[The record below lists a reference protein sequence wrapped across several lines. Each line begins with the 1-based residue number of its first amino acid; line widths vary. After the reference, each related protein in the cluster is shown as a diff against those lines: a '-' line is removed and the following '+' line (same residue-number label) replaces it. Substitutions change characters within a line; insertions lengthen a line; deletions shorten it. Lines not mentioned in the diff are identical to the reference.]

1 MSLDRLVYFGQVV
14 RGGKLGVVDAPPPPP
29 PPPPRQGPPPPPP
42 MEEGDLRDII
52 ARLEEFLNG
61 PLRLNQAPLTQEQ
74 VAVILRDLLH
84 PEAGMFRPD
93 LPLIG
98 RWTVQL
104 FRTTDIVIGALNW
117 APGAD
122 AQNIQVGRDVVT
134 AILNAANARLG
145 LQGGLRGGRAPPWAD
160 LDELLALKER
170 FMEEMADLAND
181 EPLSQDDVIL
191 RVRNALL
198 PQPGE
203 SLKTIQIL
211 RKNVKS
217 GILWAPGENMMN
229 NRMGEQYLF
238 QLVQKIEAWIQA
250 NHPAPPQVFG
260 PPLPQELHGLFG
272 NGLRGGMDNQENL
285 NGEDYA
291 EEVLPPVFPDNN
303 ITDAVDAIHS
313 EILAALGAGPL
324 NADDIEERFEAFLMR
339 QTPGVQAVI
348 GYFRNTHEYQ
358 PDYTQDRNM
367 TNGRNYWNWLD
378 GLQDRME
385 DGD

>member
-145 LQGGLRGGRAPPWAD
+145 LQGGR
-160 LDELLALKER
+160 
-170 FMEEMADLAND
+170 
-181 EPLSQDDVIL
+181 
-191 RVRNALL
+191 
-198 PQPGE
+198 
-203 SLKTIQIL
+203 
-211 RKNVKS
+211 
-217 GILWAPGENMMN
+217 
-229 NRMGEQYLF
+229 
-238 QLVQKIEAWIQA
+238 
-250 NHPAPPQVFG
+250 
-260 PPLPQELHGLFG
+260 
-272 NGLRGGMDNQENL
+272 LRGGMDNQENL